1 MTLTHHD
8 AMKRTDRLWA
18 DLVEQSARVQMLTD
32 SALNALFVGD
42 LSTARW
48 VIEQDDAV
56 DRVDLAIERAS
67 VALLC
72 DITRWN
78 VALDQSQMRRL
89 LTIVKVNNELERA
102 ADLACAAAQRT
113 GALADVLTRDGVK
126 IPPAVSVIANSVI
139 GILRDVSKSLMRS
152 DEVLARVVLQSE
164 HTVEAFKE
172 KIQRDN
178 QDAIARGAMK
188 ADLAFLLHEVANV
201 CERIADHATNIA
213 EQVIY
218 LQSGVIVRHTES
230 AWTEVH
236 VSGE

>member
-1 MTLTHHD
+1 M
-8 AMKRTDRLWA
+8 AFR
-18 DLVEQSARVQMLTD
+18 
-32 SALNALFVGD
+32 
-42 LSTARW
+42 
-48 VIEQDDAV
+48 
-56 DRVDLAIERAS
+56 
-67 VALLC
+67 
-72 DITRWN
+72 
-78 VALDQSQMRRL
+78 
-89 LTIVKVNNELERA
+89 LERA
-102 ADLACAAAQRT
+102 DEADVAFGLVVEVEIQEELDVVACALAEGRELLVERFFHRERRVQLRPALGAAEARHVHFGLRAVEQEDVGLQRREA
-113 GALADVLTRDGVK
+113 ALADVLTRDGVK

-178 QDAIARGAMK
+178 QDAIARGTMK
-188 ADLAFLLHEVANV
+188 ADLAFLLHEIANV